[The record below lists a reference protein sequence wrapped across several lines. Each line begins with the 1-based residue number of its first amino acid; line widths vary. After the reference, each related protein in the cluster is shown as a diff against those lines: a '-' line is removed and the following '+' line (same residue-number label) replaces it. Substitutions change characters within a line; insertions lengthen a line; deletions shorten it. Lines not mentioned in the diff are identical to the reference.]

1 MRHEL
6 MALLSLADE
15 KLRAAG
21 LLIAGGAWGDASSRA
36 YYAAFHAVSAALLS
50 RGETYSRHGQVL
62 GAFNRAFVHTGLF
75 PRQFT
80 VVLTRLL
87 ENRQSGD
94 YGILP
99 GVTEAEARQ
108 DSADAQQI
116 VETVRRFLSPPPH
129 SMGIL
134 HGI

>member
-1 MRHEL
+1 MSPEL
-6 MALLSLADE
+6 TALLALADE

-62 GAFNRAFVHTGLF
+62 GAFNRAFVHTRVF
-75 PRQFT
+75 PRELT
-80 VVLTRLL
+80 ALLTRLF

-94 YGILP
+94 YGVLP
-99 GVTEAEARQ
+99 GVTEVEARQ
-108 DSADAQQI
+108 DVADAQRL
-116 VETVRRFLSPPPH
+116 VEAIRRFLSPLP
-129 SMGIL
+129 GGGDEVI
-134 HGI
+134 